1 MHHISS
7 GFKSIFTQITM
18 DAIGKIRLSIG
29 GAGFSG
35 WSGLPYLIEDF
46 SAVPTFEGDNTV
58 MAQESAKY
66 LLKLYK
72 R

>member
-1 MHHISS
+1 
-7 GFKSIFTQITM
+7 M

-46 SAVPTFEGDNTV
+46 SAIPTLEGDNTV